1 MQLNGLNKDALEQ
14 LLQND
19 VKSHRD
25 LVYQINNTDKYKF
38 LLNYIKNNDFKAFG
52 VYRIVLGALVI
63 AYFVATGQKLL

>member
-25 LVYQINNTDKYKF
+25 LVYRINNTDKYKF
-38 LLNYIKNNDFKAFG
+38 LLNYIK
-52 VYRIVLGALVI
+52 
-63 AYFVATGQKLL
+63 ATPYSRSFLKMLILIICMLN

>member
-38 LLNYIKNNDFKAFG
+38 
-52 VYRIVLGALVI
+52 
-63 AYFVATGQKLL
+63 